1 MLKRHCPTLRPTP
14 TQNIYLT
21 QLVGLGSAMIF
32 QVKLEE
38 YGFHL
43 LIFLK
48 NLQGEDLVQSMVT
61 RNLSSIPPITLY
73 RQYPA
78 LWT

>member
-1 MLKRHCPTLRPTP
+1 MLKRHCHTLLSTP
-14 TQNIYLT
+14 TQNIHPT
-21 QLVGLGSAMIF
+21 QLVGLGSAKIF

-48 NLQGEDLVQSMVT
+48 NLQGEDLVQGMVT
-61 RNLSSIPPITLY
+61 RNLSSIPLITLY
-73 RQYPA
+73 RQYSA
-78 LWT
+78 LRT

>member
-1 MLKRHCPTLRPTP
+1 MNKLDEM
-14 TQNIYLT
+14 QNQKL
-21 QLVGLGSAMIF
+21 L
-32 QVKLEE
+32 KLEE

-43 LIFLK
+43 HILLK
-48 NLQGEDLVQSMVT
+48 NLQGENLVQGMVT
-61 RNLSSIPPITLY
+61 RNLSNIPLITLY

>member
-1 MLKRHCPTLRPTP
+1 
-14 TQNIYLT
+14 
-21 QLVGLGSAMIF
+21 MIF

-48 NLQGEDLVQSMVT
+48 NLQGEDLVQGMVT
-61 RNLSSIPPITLY
+61 RNLSSIPLITLY
-73 RQYPA
+73 RQYSA
-78 LWT
+78 LRT

>member
-1 MLKRHCPTLRPTP
+1 MLKRHCPTLLPTP
-14 TQNIYLT
+14 TQNMYLT

-48 NLQGEDLVQSMVT
+48 NRQGEDLV
-61 RNLSSIPPITLY
+61 
-73 RQYPA
+73 
-78 LWT
+78 